1 MTDWREDGQAAHE
14 YALLMQE
21 REEWLRDE
29 QAQREYQEF
38 LNHAV
43 KDSAKGNNHEQKQS
57 N

>member
-1 MTDWREDGQAAHE
+1 MTDWHEDGQAAHE

>member
-1 MTDWREDGQAAHE
+1 MTDWHEDGQAAHE

-38 LNHAV
+38 LKFQQEV
-43 KDSAKGNNHEQKQS
+43 NHEMER
-57 N
+57 